1 MANEYSKLWFE
12 VFMKG
17 KNVSDTEIEVN
28 FLKKHLPIANYK
40 KILDICCG
48 YGRHSNMLGKYGY
61 NVLGI
66 DRDEDALIKAKKS
79 ANKNVEYLSYDMRNI
94 EKLPYSF
101 DGIISMWHSFG
112 YFNDEVNNSII
123 RQISS
128 LLNKN
133 GRFILDIYNK
143 DFFEKNVGKRELIK
157 ENLLIKEEVKKEGNR
172 FNVTLTYDNTNTI
185 DEFNW
190 YLYSKDEITNLCK
203 EYSLICKTACP
214 WYDERQAID
223 ENTPRMQLV
232 FEKN

>member
-28 FLKKHLPIANYK
+28 FLKKHLPISNYK
-40 KILDICCG
+40 KILDLCCG

-66 DRDEDALIKAKKS
+66 DRDEDALIKAEELS
-79 ANKNVEYLSYDMRNI
+79 NKNVEYLSYDMRNI

-143 DFFEKNVGKRELIK
+143 DFFEKNVGKREFTK

-172 FNVTLTYDNTNTI
+172 FNVTLSYDNTNII

-203 EYSLICKTACP
+203 EYSLICKTACI
-214 WYDERQAID
+214 WHDEGQAID
-223 ENTPRMQLV
+223 ENAPRMQLV

>member
-28 FLKKHLPIANYK
+28 FLKKHLQISNYK
-40 KILDICCG
+40 KILDLCCG

-66 DRDEDALIKAKKS
+66 DRDEGALIKAKKS

-143 DFFEKNVGKRELIK
+143 DFFEKNVGKREFTK

>member
-28 FLKKHLPIANYK
+28 FLKKHLPMPNYK
-40 KILDICCG
+40 KILDLCCG
-48 YGRHSNMLGKYGY
+48 YGRHSNMLGECGY

-66 DRDEDALIKAKKS
+66 DRDEDALVKAEKL
-79 ANKNVEYLSYDMRNI
+79 ANKNVEYLPYDMRNI

-123 RQISS
+123 KQISS

-143 DFFEKNVGKRELIK
+143 DFFEKNVGKREFTK

-172 FNVTLTYDNTNTI
+172 FNVTLTYDNTDAI

-203 EYSLICKTACP
+203 EYSLIYKTACP
-214 WYDERQAID
+214 WYDEGQAID